1 MAADNDPKTSHHS
14 DDDSDDVAH
23 PGPADHGGTGG
34 MATREVTPELAEG
47 DDSDN

>member
-23 PGPADHGGTGG
+23 PCLLYTSPSP
-34 MATREVTPELAEG
+34 R
-47 DDSDN
+47 DS